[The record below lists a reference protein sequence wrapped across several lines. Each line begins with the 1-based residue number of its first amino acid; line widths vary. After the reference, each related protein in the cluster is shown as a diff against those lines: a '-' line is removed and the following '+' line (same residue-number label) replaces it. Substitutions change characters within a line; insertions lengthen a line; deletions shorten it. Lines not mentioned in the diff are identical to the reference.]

1 MPLGPMIGDA
11 IHNVRAALDALAW
24 TIVKAAGGTQEQLEK
39 LYFPLCPDAALPK
52 SRDYKTICAAIPET
66 GPIIADFVRGYK
78 AASECDLWALNQLDR
93 IDKHRSV
100 APTVT
105 QSSGLTLAIRK
116 EDEDNPPA
124 IAPGAIYSIP
134 QEQVDGTWSPEE
146 NLRLGSKAFE
156 HNQQSGYTVVNVRFR
171 EVLEGEEVIPKLW
184 KFTELV
190 SKLIDDLDEEIF
202 RLDARLP

>member
-1 MPLGPMIGDA
+1 
-11 IHNVRAALDALAW
+11 
-24 TIVKAAGGTQEQLEK
+24 
-39 LYFPLCPDAALPK
+39 
-52 SRDYKTICAAIPET
+52 
-66 GPIIADFVRGYK
+66 
-78 AASECDLWALNQLDR
+78 
-93 IDKHRSV
+93 
-100 APTVT
+100 VT

-146 NLRLGSKAFE
+146 NLRPGSKAFE

-202 RLDARLP
+202 RLEARLP